1 MNIVLSELKAAC
13 RLRGKDLVLLDGE
26 TFTEISQKL
35 LFRKKARN
43 KIDRI
48 SVDITVEDSR
58 IDIYPFIMEMDRY
71 KAAVSGT
78 HKLDMNFNYHISV
91 LRSPIPFRL
100 GVDVTGT
107 LDDYRIKIGKCLYTN
122 ENIPSFSYKID
133 SVRLNLR
140 DIITGHFTQ
149 YSFE

>member
-1 MNIVLSELKAAC
+1 
-13 RLRGKDLVLLDGE
+13 
-26 TFTEISQKL
+26 
-35 LFRKKARN
+35 
-43 KIDRI
+43 
-48 SVDITVEDSR
+48 
-58 IDIYPFIMEMDRY
+58 
-71 KAAVSGT
+71 
-78 HKLDMNFNYHISV
+78 MNFNYHISV